1 MAKVVNV
8 QDCGIGRILVT
19 HFTMYLPESFVS
31 DDFVYQ
37 CQYIWFFYL
46 YKFESWKWL
55 FSTVRFQMTS
65 QKACLWYKVTLVA
78 FNLTSPQ
85 CAFGNS
91 FSNCLSQRMLNCKG
105 CMVFPVSLQMWP
117 CTAKIHIFSVAP
129 LKRLFTFSKELLDAL
144 YDLINEVHFSSFFP
158 EMSFK
163 VKNYFN
169 TKMKKR
175 SCPSS

>member
-1 MAKVVNV
+1 MASTHYGEGC
-8 QDCGIGRILVT
+8 DCSRLWHWKNIS
-19 HFTMYLPESFVS
+19 HSFYNPPESFVS

-46 YKFESWKWL
+46 YKFESWKLL
-55 FSTVRFQMTS
+55 FSTVLFQMTS

-105 CMVFPVSLQMWP
+105 CMVLAFLH
-117 CTAKIHIFSVAP
+117 CE
-129 LKRLFTFSKELLDAL
+129 FTNVAL
-144 YDLINEVHFSSFFP
+144 YCQNPYFFRSP
-158 EMSFK
+158 I
-163 VKNYFN
+163 
-169 TKMKKR
+169 KKAFHILQR
-175 SCPSS
+175 AVGCTLRFD